1 MSTGPEYSES
11 PRGRGALRLAPVLV
25 ALVAVAFLVVRGCQE
40 GPFGRRQIVAMNAQQ
55 EAALGAQAFQE
66 VLSEGQPVGGPL
78 NDAVRQIT
86 ERLAKATQDEGFL
99 RIVKQKPQEMEWE
112 VRVLRSK
119 EVNAFCLPGGKMV
132 VYTGIVPVA
141 ETNAGLAVVMGH
153 EISHALAHHGAERMA
168 QQQIAQIGVTAAGA
182 SLGDLDPQQRLQ
194 VMQVLNAGAK
204 FGILSYS
211 RKHESEAD
219 HMGLL
224 LMAAAGYDPRESTRF
239 WERMA
244 KMSGGR
250 SPPEFMSTHPSH
262 ETRISDLNG
271 WIPDALP
278 LYEASTTKPNVRRLP
293 GLGGP

>member
-1 MSTGPEYSES
+1 M
-11 PRGRGALRLAPVLV
+11 LRLAPILLAVLGIGFL
-25 ALVAVAFLVVRGCQE
+25 LVQSCQE
-40 GPFGRRQIVAMNAQQ
+40 GPFGRRQHVAIGPDQ
-55 EAALGAQAFQE
+55 EAALGVQAFRE
-66 VLSEGQPVGGPL
+66 VLSEGDVIGGPL
-78 NDAVRQIT
+78 EDAVKQIT
-86 ERLAKATQDEGFL
+86 ARLARATEDPAFL
-99 RIVKQKPQEMEWE
+99 RLVKQKPQEMAWE

-141 ETNAGLAVVMGH
+141 QTNEGLAVVMGH
-153 EISHALAHHGAERMA
+153 EISHALAHHGAERMMH
-168 QQQIAQIGVTAAGA
+168 QQIAQIGVAAAGA
-182 SLGDLDPQQRLQ
+182 SLGDLDPQQRIQL
-194 VMQVLNAGAK
+194 MQVLNAGAK

-219 HMGLL
+219 HMGIL
-224 LMAAAGYDPRESTRF
+224 LMAAAGYDPRETTRF

-244 KMSGGR
+244 KVSGGR

-262 ETRISDLNG
+262 ETRISDLHG

-278 LYEASTTKPNVRRLP
+278 LYEASANKPPVRRLP